1 MPEVWVV
8 VCVLED
14 KIHDENEGAK
24 GSQGVVRERGDV
36 VDVVDDDDNG
46 GSSRGCARPHPR
58 RPRPRSRSR
67 PHPSLFSVSV
77 SVSSYLLSC
86 RLLRDVDWPD
96 QQQRREK
103 KTRQSGGQGRGPRTN
118 AVTTGKVV
126 LVWV

>member
-8 VCVLED
+8 VYVLED

-36 VDVVDDDDNG
+36 VDDDDNG
-46 GSSRGCARPHPR
+46 GSSRARARPHPR
-58 RPRPRSRSR
+58 RPRPRPRSR
-67 PHPSLFSVSV
+67 PHPSLFSVSVSV

-103 KTRQSGGQGRGPRTN
+103 KTRQSGGQERGPRTN